1 MEGCERCGA
10 MSPLRKRAG
19 KYKFVCNECKRQL
32 DENNKRNN
40 K

>member
-1 MEGCERCGA
+1 MEGCEKCGA
-10 MSPLRKRAG
+10 MSPLKKRKG
-19 KYKFVCNECKRQL
+19 KYKFVCNKCRRHL